1 MRLTCPHFIG
11 CTDRFSRVTVFAFL
25 PTPPNAFRSPYMMT
39 RQLALAALTPL
50 LAQAALAAP
59 TTYQIEPTHTYPSFE
74 ADHMGGLSVWRGKF
88 NKTSGSVTF
97 DKTAQQGTVDIT
109 VDIDS
114 IDYGFD
120 LMNTKAKSEEL
131 FDAAKYPTA
140 TYKGKLAGFKKG
152 MPTKVMGDLTLRGIT
167 KPVQLNIVSFKCMPH
182 PMVKREVC
190 GADAMAT
197 FKRDDFGMAAGK
209 DWGFKMDV
217 TLRIQVEALAAE

>member
-1 MRLTCPHFIG
+1 MNTKHL
-11 CTDRFSRVTVFAFL
+11 
-25 PTPPNAFRSPYMMT
+25 
-39 RQLALAALTPL
+39 LAAL
-50 LAQAALAAP
+50 LALPAAAVIAAP
-59 TTYQIEPTHTYPSFE
+59 PTYQIEPTHTYPSFE
-74 ADHMGGLSVWRGKF
+74 ADPRGGLSVWRGKF

-97 DKTAQQGTVDIT
+97 DKAAQQGTVDIT

-152 MPTKVMGDLTLRGIT
+152 VPTKVIGDLTLRGIT
-167 KPVQLNIVSFKCMPH
+167 KPVQLNILSFKCMPH

>member
-1 MRLTCPHFIG
+1 MNTKHL
-11 CTDRFSRVTVFAFL
+11 
-25 PTPPNAFRSPYMMT
+25 
-39 RQLALAALTPL
+39 LAAL
-50 LAQAALAAP
+50 LALPAAAVIAAP

-120 LMNTKAKSEEL
+120 LMNIKAKSEEL

-152 MPTKVMGDLTLRGIT
+152 VPTKVMGDLTLRGIT

>member
-1 MRLTCPHFIG
+1 
-11 CTDRFSRVTVFAFL
+11 
-25 PTPPNAFRSPYMMT
+25 MMT

-97 DKTAQQGTVDIT
+97 DKAGQQGTVDIT

>member
-1 MRLTCPHFIG
+1 MNTKHL
-11 CTDRFSRVTVFAFL
+11 FAAL
-25 PTPPNAFRSPYMMT
+25 
-39 RQLALAALTPL
+39 LALPAA
-50 LAQAALAAP
+50 AVIAAP

-97 DKTAQQGTVDIT
+97 DKAAQQGSVDIT

-152 MPTKVMGDLTLRGIT
+152 VPTKVMGDLTLRGIT
-167 KPVQLNIVSFKCMPH
+167 KPVQLNILSFKCMPH

>member
-1 MRLTCPHFIG
+1 MNTKH
-11 CTDRFSRVTVFAFL
+11 
-25 PTPPNAFRSPYMMT
+25 
-39 RQLALAALTPL
+39 L
-50 LAQAALAAP
+50 LATLIALPAAAVIAAP

-97 DKTAQQGTVDIT
+97 DKAAQQGSVDIT

-114 IDYGFD
+114 VDYGFD
-120 LMNTKAKSEEL
+120 LMNAKAKSEEL

-152 MPTKVMGDLTLRGIT
+152 APTKVVGDLTLHGVT
-167 KPVQLNIVSFKCMPH
+167 KPVQLNILSFKCMPH

-190 GADAMAT
+190 GADAIAT

>member
-1 MRLTCPHFIG
+1 MNTKHLIATLL
-11 CTDRFSRVTVFAFL
+11 AL
-25 PTPPNAFRSPYMMT
+25 PT
-39 RQLALAALTPL
+39 AAVI
-50 LAQAALAAP
+50 ASP

-97 DKTAQQGTVDIT
+97 DKAAKQGAVDIT

-152 MPTKVMGDLTLRGIT
+152 VPTKVIGDLTLRGIT
-167 KPVQLNIVSFKCMPH
+167 KPVQLNILSFKCMPH

-190 GADAMAT
+190 GADAIAT